1 MQGSGETYPRTAYL
15 LSLIGGILMLVFS
28 VIYALILVAVASL
41 FAAVGFGLGV
51 GIAVGLAVV
60 ALVLGL
66 IVLIFAL
73 RLKSNPASAK
83 TSGILIVVLA
93 VISFVGG
100 GGFYIG
106 AILALIG
113 GILAIIWHPPAPAP
127 QPAWTAQ
134 PTAPLFG
141 GQAAPGVAGQQ
152 PPTSPPPS

>member
-1 MQGSGETYPRTAYL
+1 MQGTGETYPRTAYL

-28 VIYALILVAVASL
+28 LIYAIVLAALASL

-60 ALVLGL
+60 ALVFGV
-66 IVLIFAL
+66 IVLVLAI
-73 RLKSNPASAK
+73 RLKTNPGSAK
-83 TSGILIVVLA
+83 TSGILIIVFS

-113 GILAIIWHPPAPAP
+113 GILAVVWHPP
-127 QPAWTAQ
+127 QPA
-134 PTAPLFG
+134 
-141 GQAAPGVAGQQ
+141 QAAWGQQ
-152 PPTSPPPS
+152 PMAPPAPPPMSPPPS